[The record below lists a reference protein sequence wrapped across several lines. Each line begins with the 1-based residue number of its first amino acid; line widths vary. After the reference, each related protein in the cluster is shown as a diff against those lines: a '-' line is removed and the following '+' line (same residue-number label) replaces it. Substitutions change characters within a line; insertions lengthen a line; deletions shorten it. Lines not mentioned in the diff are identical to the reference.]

1 MWRTVFK
8 CFTASTLIAVLGGCG
23 LTQKVVDGTASA
35 AHAIFYKQVNTLHL
49 DLNGRSAMNTNVEE
63 MSGLSVPV
71 LVRVYQLRGSKA
83 LEAATYD
90 NLVSQGERV
99 LRDDLLEARVVVV
112 KPGEAAQLSTSLQG
126 ETQYIGVVALFRSP
140 ELLQDTWRL
149 VLRRDELEPDQISV
163 IDLGDNRLTL
173 RPRAEG

>member
-23 LTQKVVDGTASA
+23 LTQKVVDGTSSA

-71 LVRVYQLRGSKA
+71 LVRVYQLRDSEA
-83 LEAATYD
+83 LGAATYD
-90 NLVSQGERV
+90 DLVSQGERV
-99 LRDDLLEARVVVV
+99 LRDDLLDERVVVV
-112 KPGEAAQLSTSLQG
+112 KPGESAQLSTSLQR
-126 ETQYIGVVALFRSP
+126 EAQYIGVVALFRSP
-140 ELLQDTWRL
+140 DVLQDTWRL
-149 VLRRDELEPDQISV
+149 VLRRVDLEPDQVSV

-173 RPRAEG
+173 RPRAGG

>member
-8 CFTASTLIAVLGGCG
+8 CFTASTLMAVLGGCG

-35 AHAIFYKQVNTLHL
+35 AHAVFYKQVKTLHL
-49 DLNGRSAMNTNVEE
+49 DLNGRSAMNTNAQE

-71 LVRVYQLRGSKA
+71 LVRVYQLRDSKA

-90 NLVSQGERV
+90 DLVSRGERV
-99 LRDDLLEARVVVV
+99 LRDDLLDERVVVV
-112 KPGEAAQLSTSLQG
+112 KPGESAQLSTSLQR
-126 ETQYIGVVALFRSP
+126 EAQYIGVVALFRSP
-140 ELLQDTWRL
+140 DVLQDTWRL
-149 VLRRDELEPDQISV
+149 VLRRVDLEPDQVSV

-173 RPRAEG
+173 RPRAGG